1 MLSGSPCEAETRRKL
16 HEKSPAASGAV
27 YDEVQGRFLMTS
39 IGECLRRERLRRNL
53 QLDQVS
59 SELKISA
66 RMLAAIEAEDFD
78 KLPGGVFAK
87 SFVRQYAHL
96 LGLDEEELA
105 SEVERVLRP
114 ERASEAARPDAAAI
128 PLPRMEAWQSVA
140 DSPSWRSGW
149 STSLPALMLV
159 VVVMLVCSAVYAFLQ
174 RPKQVAANNPKPA
187 AAHHQAPPT
196 APPAAPPASTPPA
209 APVTAAVP
217 PPQPSTAPAA
227 AEKPAEASRAEPAPS
242 NPAPPAPAAA
252 AAAAPAPG
260 PPGPVHVEITA
271 TEPVWIRATVD
282 GKYAF
287 SGIIAANQS
296 RTVDGNQTVLLRL
309 GNAGAATILL
319 NGKPIGEVGPKGQ
332 VRNVQLTSGGF
343 QIVAAPKSP
352 PLVDPL

>member
-1 MLSGSPCEAETRRKL
+1 
-16 HEKSPAASGAV
+16 
-27 YDEVQGRFLMTS
+27 MTS
-39 IGECLRRERLRRNL
+39 IGECLRRERLRRSL
-53 QLDQVS
+53 QLEQVS

-96 LGLDEEELA
+96 LGLDEDEMA
-105 SEVERVLRP
+105 AEVERMLRP
-114 ERASEAARPDAAAI
+114 EQPAEAGRPDVTSI

-140 DSPSWRSGW
+140 DTPSWRSGW

-174 RPKQVAANNPKPA
+174 RPRQVAANNPNPPA
-187 AAHHQAPPT
+187 ARQQAE
-196 APPAAPPASTPPA
+196 PAAPPPSAPPA
-209 APVTAAVP
+209 QTRAAAESPAPTQPAEQEPAAATPTQAEAARVE
-217 PPQPSTAPAA
+217 PQPGAVAATPASAPAA
-227 AEKPAEASRAEPAPS
+227 
-242 NPAPPAPAAA
+242 
-252 AAAAPAPG
+252 APG

-271 TEPVWIRATVD
+271 TEPVWVRATSD
-282 GKYAF
+282 GKYVF
-287 SGIIAANQS
+287 SGTIAANQS
-296 RTVDGNQTVLLRL
+296 RTVDANESVVLRL

-319 NGKPIGEVGPKGQ
+319 NGKSIGEVGPKGQ
-332 VRNVQLTSGGF
+332 VRNIQLTSGGF